1 MASSQSIFATLPPIT
16 CGALTTATTMYPV
29 DLLRA
34 LKMSAA
40 AEGVSK
46 GTGEL
51 VKEFHAKHGLKGFVS
66 QGVLPEM
73 LRATYMRVLKF
84 FLFPIT
90 HKAVFGMPE
99 NKGSAMT
106 KAVAGGLA
114 SLPEGFTIQ
123 VCLPP
128 AGSPDT
134 VKTHLTDHFRFT
146 FLHMHPHKSTKYLPS
161 TRWEIL
167 DRTRPQFFRR
177 RHARPWHTRAPPCL

>member
-1 MASSQSIFATLPPIT
+1 MIFLGQVLISSAVVVCRFAEMSSQSIFATLPPIT

-90 HKAVFGMPE
+90 HKAVFGTPE

-123 VCLPP
+123 VYLPP
-128 AGSPDT
+128 AVSPDARSSMP
-134 VKTHLTDHFRFT
+134 L
-146 FLHMHPHKSTKYLPS
+146 PH
-161 TRWEIL
+161 L
-167 DRTRPQFFRR
+167 DRFI
-177 RHARPWHTRAPPCL
+177 